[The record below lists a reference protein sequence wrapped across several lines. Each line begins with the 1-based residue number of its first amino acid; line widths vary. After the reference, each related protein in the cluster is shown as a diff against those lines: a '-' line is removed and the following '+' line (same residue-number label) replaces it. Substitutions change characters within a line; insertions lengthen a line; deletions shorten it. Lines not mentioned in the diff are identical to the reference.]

1 MPTLHPEEPS
11 LTSKMNSEL
20 LRSRCLHQKVGS
32 SRWILTA
39 TTQGLSFLHLLHP
52 ALPPAILPVLSHQ
65 LKRGAKAQVLASGP
79 S

>member
-1 MPTLHPEEPS
+1 MLTLHPEEPS

-39 TTQGLSFLHLLHP
+39 TTQGLSFIPYILHLPLQSSQSCH
-52 ALPPAILPVLSHQ
+52 IS
-65 LKRGAKAQVLASGP
+65 
-79 S
+79 

>member
-1 MPTLHPEEPS
+1 MLTLHPEEPS

-39 TTQGLSFLHLLHP
+39 TTQGLSFIP
-52 ALPPAILPVLSHQ
+52 YILPLPLQSSQSCHI
-65 LKRGAKAQVLASGP
+65 S
-79 S
+79 